1 MSRAKVLTAHGKSL
15 TIAQWSCELGI
26 TERTI
31 RSRLGKGWPVAE
43 ALSPL
48 RQKHGCGKT
57 APTYIDHTGERH
69 GMLVVD
75 HYVGS
80 GRLGPQW
87 LCKCDCGR
95 VRVVIARNLKYVYS
109 CGCTRA
115 HPRAKGN
122 AQNTQPCWSC
132 RKYAGKCSWSRKYPE
147 PVEGWKATPTT
158 KYQGTAG
165 EVTSF
170 AIHYCPEYVSDGTEG
185 QG

>member
-15 TIAQWSCELGI
+15 TVEQWACELGI

-48 RQKHGCGKT
+48 RQKHGCGKA
-57 APTYIDHTGERH
+57 APTYIDHTGER
-69 GMLVVD
+69 
-75 HYVGS
+75 
-80 GRLGPQW
+80 
-87 LCKCDCGR
+87 
-95 VRVVIARNLKYVYS
+95 YVYS
-109 CGCTRA
+109 CGCTRV

-132 RKYAGKCSWSRKYPE
+132 RKYAGECSWSRKYPE
-147 PVEGWKATPTT
+147 PVEGWEATPTT
-158 KYQGTAG
+158 KYQGTAR
-165 EVTSF
+165 EITSF